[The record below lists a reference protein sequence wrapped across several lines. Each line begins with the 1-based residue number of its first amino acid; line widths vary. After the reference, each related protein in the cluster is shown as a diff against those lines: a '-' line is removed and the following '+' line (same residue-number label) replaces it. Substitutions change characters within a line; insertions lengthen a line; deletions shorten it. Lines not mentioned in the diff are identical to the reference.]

1 MAGVWELV
9 PGRSAT
15 EALCLLAMHHLE
27 AGARRA
33 AAPEEAGARRAAAPE
48 HVEVQEVA
56 ALTGMA
62 TATAGAA
69 LRQLAK
75 DDHLEPV
82 PYLATASNGRPCA
95 RVGYRTKGGE

>member
-1 MAGVWELV
+1 MAGVWDLV

-27 AGARRA
+27 ANPDDSDPLAL
-33 AAPEEAGARRAAAPE
+33 P

>member
-1 MAGVWELV
+1 MAGVWDLV

-33 AAPEEAGARRAAAPE
+33 ANPE

-62 TATAGAA
+62 AATAGAA

-75 DDHLEPV
+75 AGHLEAV
-82 PYLATASNGRPCA
+82 PYLATASNGRPRA
-95 RVGYRTKGGE
+95 KVRYRTPEAAS

>member
-1 MAGVWELV
+1 MTGVWDAVATLT
-9 PGRSAT
+9 ST

-33 AAPEEAGARRAAAPE
+33 ASPE

-56 ALTGMA
+56 ALTGTS

-69 LRQLAK
+69 LRSLAK
-75 DDHLEPV
+75 AGHLKPK
-82 PYLATASNGRPCA
+82 PYLATAANGRPCA
-95 RVGYRTKGGE
+95 RVGYRTTEVEG

>member
-1 MAGVWELV
+1 MAGVWDLV

-27 AGARRA
+27 AGGRSRVSVD
-33 AAPEEAGARRAAAPE
+33 

-75 DDHLEPV
+75 AGHLEPV